1 MHQTIDEMSL
11 IKSLSVL
18 IHQCSQPF
26 NDHSWYASYAEVVF
40 CSSCS
45 MFRADYK
52 YFHECTKLQ
61 NFHLSRWRAYSS
73 ITFSWQANL
82 WNLFQTPCMHETSP
96 TLSRVS
102 FKTNK
107 QTSKRTNKQTAS
119 TKKAKVKPTKT
130 KGHQQGWKRSCPHPG
145 CWTQA
150 AGTVGLQTRCTHMQC
165 RSVLFYHLKY
175 GKVWKI

>member
-52 YFHECTKLQ
+52 YFHERTKLQ

-107 QTSKRTNKQTAS
+107 QTSKRTNKQTNSINKKSQGKTHKNEGAS
-119 TKKAKVKPTKT
+119 ARLKEELSPSGVLNTGSWHCRVANAMHPHAV
-130 KGHQQGWKRSCPHPG
+130 QKRFILPP
-145 CWTQA
+145 
-150 AGTVGLQTRCTHMQC
+150 
-165 RSVLFYHLKY
+165 
-175 GKVWKI
+175 